1 MEGRDEQGRFQ
12 PGNGYGGKS
21 PGRPRRSVEVEYL
34 RALSDEVTIDD
45 WKDIVA
51 AAKEQAKAGDAKARE
66 WLASFVIGKE
76 PPATLRDLALMDIHE
91 ATVDDLLDAK
101 ANEVEYFG
109 RGLAGE
115 AVEGK
120 RKRVER
126 EARLAELQAKR
137 EKREAAKR
145 KRQPTNPDYAYE
157 LAASVRAR
165 RAEEANQSEGAE

>member
-12 PGNGYGGKS
+12 PGHGIKS

-76 PPATLRDLALMDIHE
+76 PPALTELALMDVHE
-91 ATVDDLLDAK
+91 ATMDDWLEAQ
-101 ANEVEYFG
+101 ANKVEYMN

-115 AVEGK
+115 AVEG
-120 RKRVER
+120 RRRREER

-137 EKREAAKR
+137 EKREAAKL
-145 KRQPTNPDYAYE
+145 KRQATK
-157 LAASVRAR
+157 
-165 RAEEANQSEGAE
+165 EGAE